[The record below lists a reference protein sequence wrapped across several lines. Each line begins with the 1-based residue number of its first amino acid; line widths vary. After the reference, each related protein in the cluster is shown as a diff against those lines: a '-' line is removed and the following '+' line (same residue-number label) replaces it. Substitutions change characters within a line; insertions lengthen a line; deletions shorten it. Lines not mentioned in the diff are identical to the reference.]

1 MTAQPRFPSPYDL
14 KSPPG
19 SEGWQDF
26 YPYFTLFLDEL
37 KPIDEKRFWF
47 CDAQHWPTPFRPFD
61 TIMVEY
67 ACKCLGQYNTRHLMV
82 PPANGIDYRIHN
94 GYLYMSPIAVAPD
107 KIAARVPQFLERAG
121 FYFQNWNSLLEKW
134 HVKVRKIIDD
144 LEALKFEPLPDVVPL
159 EWILE
164 GRGLDNTYELIE
176 NYDRAIQ
183 LCYKAWQHHFEFL
196 NLGYAAYLDFFGF
209 CKEQFPDIPDQAIAR
224 MVQGIDVDLF
234 RPDDE
239 LKKLARLAIETGV
252 DEALM
257 NGSVDQALAAVA
269 GRPNGKNWI
278 DAWNAAKYPWFN
290 FTSGN
295 GFYSAD
301 KYWIEHLDIPLS
313 YVRNYITQV
322 KKGMKIER
330 PTAEVAAERERITKE
345 YAELLAKDAE
355 PVFEQKLGLARTV
368 FPYVENHNFYIEH
381 WSLGVFWRK
390 MRELSS
396 LFMNAG
402 FWSDPEGLFFLNR
415 NEAREA
421 LFDYCSAW
429 AVGVDAVGPRYWPQR
444 IEQRKKVMAALATQK
459 PQPALNEPPDVVTE
473 PFTIML
479 WGITTDRI
487 NSWLKG
493 PGTNSKQLTGMAA
506 SPGTVEGPARVI
518 RSADELDQIN
528 DGEILVTPVTAPSWA
543 PVFSK
548 ISATVTDI
556 GGMMSHAA
564 IVCREYGLPAVT
576 ATGSASSVIKTG
588 QRLRVDG
595 SKGEVTILS

>member
-1 MTAQPRFPSPYDL
+1 MTAQLRFPSPYDL
-14 KSPPG
+14 KAPVG
-19 SEGWQDF
+19 AEGWRDF
-26 YPYFTLFLDEL
+26 YPYFTLFQDEL
-37 KPIDEKRFWF
+37 RQIDESRFWF

-67 ACKCLGQYNTRHLMV
+67 ACKCLGQYNTRHLLV
-82 PPANGIDYRIHN
+82 PPANGVDYRIHN
-94 GYLYMSPIAVAPD
+94 GYLYMSPVAVAAD
-107 KIAARVPQFLERAG
+107 QIAARVPHFLERAG

-134 HVKVRKIIDD
+134 HAKVRKLIDE
-144 LEALKFEPLPDVVPL
+144 LEALNFEALPEVVPK
-159 EWILE
+159 EWIFE

-176 NYDRAIQ
+176 NYDRAIL
-183 LCYKAWQHHFEFL
+183 LCYKAWQYHFEFL

-209 CKEQFPDIPDQAIAR
+209 CKEQFPNIPDQAIAR
-224 MVQGIDVDLF
+224 MVQGIEVDLF

-239 LKKLARLAIETGV
+239 LKKLARLAVESGV
-252 DEALM
+252 DDALM

-269 GRPNGKNWI
+269 SRTGGKQWI
-278 DAWNAAKYPWFN
+278 DAWSAAKNPWFN

-301 KYWIEHLDIPLS
+301 KYWIENLDIPLG
-313 YVRNYITQV
+313 YLRNYVVQLR
-322 KKGMKIER
+322 KGVKIER
-330 PTAEVAAERERITKE
+330 PIAEIAAERERITEE
-345 YAELLAKDAE
+345 YAELLDDDTRPA
-355 PVFEQKLGLARTV
+355 FEQKLGLARTV

-390 MRELSS
+390 MRELSR
-396 LFMNAG
+396 LFMTLG
-402 FWSDPEGLFFLNR
+402 FWSDPDGLFYLNR
-415 NEAREA
+415 NEARDT

-429 AVGVDAVGPRYWPQR
+429 AVGVDPVGPRYWPQR
-444 IEQRKKVMAALATQK
+444 IERRKKVMAALATQK
-459 PQPALNEPPDVVTE
+459 PEPALNEPPDVVTE

-487 NSWLKG
+487 SSWLNG
-493 PGTNSKQLTGMAA
+493 AGANSDQLTGMAA
-506 SPGTVEGPARVI
+506 SPGTVEGLARVV
-518 RSADELDQIN
+518 RSADELDQIE

-576 ATGSASSVIKTG
+576 ATGSASAIIKTG

-595 SKGEVTILS
+595 TKGEVTILS

>member
-1 MTAQPRFPSPYDL
+1 MTERPRFPSPYDL
-14 KSPPG
+14 KAPKG
-19 SEGWQDF
+19 AEGWRDF
-26 YPYFTLFLDEL
+26 YPYFALFQDEL
-37 KPIDEKRFWF
+37 KATEEKRFWF

-94 GYLYMSPIAVAPD
+94 GYLYMSPIAVEPD

-121 FYFQNWNSLLEKW
+121 FYFQNWNKLLEQW
-134 HVKVRKIIDD
+134 HVKVRKVIDE
-144 LEALKFEPLPDVVPL
+144 LEALKFEALPDVVPL

-164 GRGLDNTYELIE
+164 GRGLDNTSELIE

-183 LCYKAWQHHFEFL
+183 LCYKAWQYHFEFL

-209 CKEQFPDIPDQAIAR
+209 CKEQFPNIPDQAIAR

-239 LKKLARLAIETGV
+239 LKKLARLAIELGV
-252 DEALM
+252 DDALM
-257 NGSVDQALAAVA
+257 SGSVDQALAAA
-269 GRPNGKNWI
+269 GGRPNGVKWI
-278 DAWNAAKYPWFN
+278 EAWNTAKYPWFN

-313 YVRNYITQV
+313 YVRNYISQM
-322 KKGMKIER
+322 KKGVKIER
-330 PTAEVAAERERITKE
+330 PTAAVAAERERITKE
-345 YAELLAKDAE
+345 YTELLGQDMR

-390 MRELSS
+390 MRELSR
-396 LFMNAG
+396 LFMSAG
-402 FWSDPEGLFFLNR
+402 FWSDHEGLFYLNR
-415 NEAREA
+415 NEARDA
-421 LFDYCSAW
+421 LFDYCSSW
-429 AVGVDAVGPRYWPQR
+429 AVGVEAIGPRYWPQR
-444 IEQRKKVMAALATQK
+444 IEKRKKIMAALATQN
-459 PQPALNEPPDVVTE
+459 PEPALNEPPDVVTE

-493 PGTNSKQLTGMAA
+493 PANSKQLSGMAA
-506 SPGTVEGPARVI
+506 SPGTVEGLARVI
-518 RSADELDQIN
+518 RSADELDQIK

-576 ATGSASSVIKTG
+576 ATGSASAVIKTG

-595 SKGEVTILS
+595 SNGEVTILS

>member
-1 MTAQPRFPSPYDL
+1 MTAQLRFPSPYDL
-14 KSPPG
+14 KAPVG
-19 SEGWQDF
+19 AEGWRDF
-26 YPYFTLFLDEL
+26 YPYFTLFQDEL
-37 KPIDEKRFWF
+37 RQIDESRFWF

-67 ACKCLGQYNTRHLMV
+67 ACKCLGQYNTRHLLV
-82 PPANGIDYRIHN
+82 PPANGVDYRIHN
-94 GYLYMSPIAVAPD
+94 GYLYMSPVAVAAD
-107 KIAARVPQFLERAG
+107 QIAARVPHFLERAG

-134 HVKVRKIIDD
+134 HAKVRKLIDE
-144 LEALKFEPLPDVVPL
+144 LEALNFEALPEVVPK
-159 EWILE
+159 EWIFE

-176 NYDRAIQ
+176 NYDRAIL
-183 LCYKAWQHHFEFL
+183 LCYKAWQYHFEFL

-209 CKEQFPDIPDQAIAR
+209 CKEQFPNIPDQAIAR
-224 MVQGIDVDLF
+224 MVQGIEVDLF

-239 LKKLARLAIETGV
+239 LKKLARLAVESGV
-252 DEALM
+252 DDALM

-269 GRPNGKNWI
+269 SRTGGKQWI
-278 DAWNAAKYPWFN
+278 DAWSAAKNPWVN

-301 KYWIEHLDIPLS
+301 KYWIENLDIPLG
-313 YVRNYITQV
+313 YLRNYVVQLR
-322 KKGMKIER
+322 KGVKIER
-330 PTAEVAAERERITKE
+330 PIAEIAAERERITEE
-345 YAELLAKDAE
+345 YAELLDDDTRPA
-355 PVFEQKLGLARTV
+355 FEQKLGLARTV

-390 MRELSS
+390 MRELSR
-396 LFMNAG
+396 LFMTLG
-402 FWSDPEGLFFLNR
+402 FWSDPDGLFYLNR
-415 NEAREA
+415 NEARDT

-429 AVGVDAVGPRYWPQR
+429 AVGVDPVGPRYWPQR

-459 PQPALNEPPDVVTE
+459 PEPALNEPPDVVTE

-487 NSWLKG
+487 SSWLNG
-493 PGTNSKQLTGMAA
+493 AGANSDQLTGMAA
-506 SPGTVEGPARVI
+506 SPGTVEGLARVV
-518 RSADELDQIN
+518 RSADELDQIE

-576 ATGSASSVIKTG
+576 ATGSASAIIKTG

-595 SKGEVTILS
+595 TKGEVTILS

>member
-1 MTAQPRFPSPYDL
+1 MTAQLRFPSPYDL
-14 KSPPG
+14 KAPVG
-19 SEGWQDF
+19 AEGWRDF
-26 YPYFTLFLDEL
+26 YPYFTLFQDEL
-37 KPIDEKRFWF
+37 RQIDESRFWF

-67 ACKCLGQYNTRHLMV
+67 NTRHLLV
-82 PPANGIDYRIHN
+82 PPANGVDYRIHN
-94 GYLYMSPIAVAPD
+94 GYLYMSPVAVAAD
-107 KIAARVPQFLERAG
+107 QIAARVPHFLERAG

-134 HVKVRKIIDD
+134 HAKVRKLIDE
-144 LEALKFEPLPDVVPL
+144 LEALNFEALPEVVPK
-159 EWILE
+159 EWIFE

-176 NYDRAIQ
+176 NYDRAIL
-183 LCYKAWQHHFEFL
+183 LCYKAWQYHFEFL

-209 CKEQFPDIPDQAIAR
+209 CKEQFPNIPDQAIAR
-224 MVQGIDVDLF
+224 MVQGIEVDLF

-239 LKKLARLAIETGV
+239 LKKLARLAVESGV
-252 DEALM
+252 DDALM

-269 GRPNGKNWI
+269 SRTGGKQWI
-278 DAWNAAKYPWFN
+278 DAWSAAKNPWFN

-301 KYWIEHLDIPLS
+301 KYWIENLDIPLG
-313 YVRNYITQV
+313 YLRNYVVQLR
-322 KKGMKIER
+322 KGVKIER
-330 PTAEVAAERERITKE
+330 PIAEIAAERERITEE
-345 YAELLAKDAE
+345 YAELLDDDTRPA
-355 PVFEQKLGLARTV
+355 FEQKLGLARTV
-368 FPYVENHNFYIEH
+368 FTYVENHNFYIEH

-390 MRELSS
+390 MRELSR
-396 LFMNAG
+396 LFMTLG
-402 FWSDPEGLFFLNR
+402 FWSDPDGLFYLNR
-415 NEAREA
+415 NEARDT

-429 AVGVDAVGPRYWPQR
+429 AVGVDPVGPRYWPQR

-459 PQPALNEPPDVVTE
+459 PEPALNEPPDVVTE

-487 NSWLKG
+487 SSWLNG
-493 PGTNSKQLTGMAA
+493 AGANSDQLTGMAA
-506 SPGTVEGPARVI
+506 SPGTVEGLARVV
-518 RSADELDQIN
+518 RSADELDQIE

-576 ATGSASSVIKTG
+576 ATGSASAIIKTG

-595 SKGEVTILS
+595 TKGEVTILS

>member
-107 KIAARVPQFLERAG
+107 KIAGRVPQFLERAG

-183 LCYKAWQHHFEFL
+183 LCYKAWQYHFEFL

-209 CKEQFPDIPDQAIAR
+209 CKEQFPDIPDQAMAR

-239 LKKLARLAIETGV
+239 LKKLARLAVETGV

-257 NGSVDQALAAVA
+257 SGSVDQALAAVA
-269 GRPNGKNWI
+269 GRPNGKKWI
-278 DAWNAAKYPWFN
+278 DAWNAAKNPWFN

-301 KYWIEHLDIPLS
+301 KYWIEHLDIPFG
-313 YVRNYITQV
+313 YVRNYISQV
-322 KKGMKIER
+322 KKGKKIER

-345 YAELLAKDAE
+345 YAELLDKDAR

-381 WSLGVFWRK
+381 WSLGIFWRK
-390 MRELSS
+390 MRELSR
-396 LFMNAG
+396 LFMSAG
-402 FWSDPEGLFFLNR
+402 FWSDPEGMFYLNR
-415 NEAREA
+415 NEVRDA

-493 PGTNSKQLTGMAA
+493 PGTNSKLLTGMAA

-518 RSADELDQIN
+518 RSADELDQIK

>member
-239 LKKLARLAIETGV
+239 LKKLARLAIERGV

-345 YAELLAKDAE
+345 YAELLAKDAQ

-390 MRELSS
+390 MRELSR

-444 IEQRKKVMAALATQK
+444 IEQRKKVMAALATER

-506 SPGTVEGPARVI
+506 SPGTVEGPARVVL
-518 RSADELDQIN
+518 SADELDQIK